1 LTPERGMKKTRRRPS
16 VICYGKEAAEIRI
29 YTLRR
34 KADGYTSYQC
44 AWYELGRR
52 ATKVFAELPAAKTF
66 AQQKTIELTNG
77 RTTPVEAGFRE
88 IEILRACEARVAK
101 FGLTLSAAIEEWT
114 AARRL
119 LGGCSLV
126 DAARTYADTHA
137 GIKPITVS
145 EAADLFI
152 ASREASGVSQ
162 TYVKGLR
169 CYFRSLK
176 EQIGPCLVAD
186 VTTQQLDRVLQSIS
200 VGVVTKNNVR
210 RTLVTLFKWARDQG
224 YLQADRKTAAEK
236 TMTFNEPGDAPA
248 IFTPDELK
256 RIIAVC
262 PENLLPHI
270 VIGAFAGIRSA
281 EIARLEWA
289 DVLWEQGYIEIK
301 ARKAKT
307 KARRLV
313 PLLPNLRAW
322 LEPYRGRTGLV
333 CHLPNTPVRL
343 NYLGEKA
350 GFGWRQNAL
359 RHSYA
364 SYRLAQVQDAAKVA
378 LEMGNSPEKL
388 FRHYRELVT
397 ASAAAEWFRSYP
409 KTSPFCLI
417 GSNKSAC

>member
-1 LTPERGMKKTRRRPS
+1 MKKKPKRPS
-16 VICYGKEAAEIRI
+16 VICYGKDAGEIRI

-44 AWYELGRR
+44 AWYSLGAR
-52 ATKVFAELPAAKTF
+52 ATKVFAELAAAKTF
-66 AQQKTIELTNG
+66 AQQKTVELMNG
-77 RTTPVEAGFRE
+77 RPVSIEASFRE
-88 IEILRACEARVAK
+88 IEILRGCEGRVAEL
-101 FGLTLSAAIEEWT
+101 GVTLTAAIEEWA
-114 AARRL
+114 AARRVL
-119 LGGCSLV
+119 RGLGML
-126 DAARTYADTHA
+126 DAARAYANSHT
-137 GIKPITVS
+137 GIKSITLAA
-145 EAADLFI
+145 AADLFV
-152 ASREASGVSQ
+152 ASREAAQLSD
-162 TYVKGLR
+162 TYIKGLR
-169 CYFRSLK
+169 CYFKSLK
-176 EQIGPCLVAD
+176 RQFGPCLIAD
-186 VTTQQLDRVLQSIS
+186 LTTQQLDGVLQQARL
-200 VGVVTKNNVR
+200 GVVTKNNMR
-210 RTLVTLFKWARDQG
+210 RTLVTLFKWARNQG
-224 YLQADRKTAAEK
+224 YLQADRKTAAERA
-236 TMTFNEPGDAPA
+236 MTFNEPGTAPA
-248 IFTPDELK
+248 IFTPEELT

-322 LEPYRGRTGLV
+322 LEPHRGRAGLI
-333 CHLPNTPVRL
+333 CHLPNTSVRL
-343 NYLGEKA
+343 NYVGDKA

-359 RHSYA
+359 RHSFA

-397 ASAAAEWFRSYP
+397 PSAAETWFSIFP
-409 KTSPFCLI
+409 APHI
-417 GSNKSAC
+417 VAANENHAAA

>member
-1 LTPERGMKKTRRRPS
+1 LT
-16 VICYGKEAAEIRI
+16 
-29 YTLRR
+29 
-34 KADGYTSYQC
+34 
-44 AWYELGRR
+44 
-52 ATKVFAELPAAKTF
+52 
-66 AQQKTIELTNG
+66 
-77 RTTPVEAGFRE
+77 
-88 IEILRACEARVAK
+88 
-101 FGLTLSAAIEEWT
+101 AAIEEWA
-114 AARRL
+114 AARRV
-119 LGGCSLV
+119 LGGFPLL
-126 DAARTYADTHA
+126 DAARAYAGAHA
-137 GIKPITVS
+137 GIKSITLG
-145 EAADLFI
+145 EAADLFV
-152 ASREASGVSQ
+152 ASREASGVSD

-176 EQIGPCLVAD
+176 QQFGPCLIAD
-186 VTTQQLDRVLQSIS
+186 VTTQQLDQVLLSIK
-200 VGVVTKNNVR
+200 VGVVTKNNIR

-224 YLQADRKTAAEK
+224 YLQPDRKTVAERA
-236 TMTFNEPGDAPA
+236 MTFTEPGTAPA
-248 IFTPDELK
+248 IFTPEELT

-322 LEPYRGRTGLV
+322 LEPHRGRTGLI

-343 NYLGEKA
+343 NYVGEKA

-359 RHSYA
+359 RHSFA
-364 SYRLAQVQDAAKVA
+364 SYRLAQVQDAAKVS

-397 ASAAAEWFRSYP
+397 PAAAETWFSIFPTPR
-409 KTSPFCLI
+409 I
-417 GSNKSAC
+417 VAADENHAAA

>member
-1 LTPERGMKKTRRRPS
+1 VTLT
-16 VICYGKEAAEIRI
+16 
-29 YTLRR
+29 
-34 KADGYTSYQC
+34 
-44 AWYELGRR
+44 
-52 ATKVFAELPAAKTF
+52 
-66 AQQKTIELTNG
+66 
-77 RTTPVEAGFRE
+77 
-88 IEILRACEARVAK
+88 
-101 FGLTLSAAIEEWT
+101 AAIEEWSV
-114 AARRL
+114 ARRL
-119 LGGCSLV
+119 LGGFSLI
-126 DAARTYADTHA
+126 DAARAYAGTHA
-137 GIKPITVS
+137 GIKSITLG
-145 EAADLFI
+145 EAADLFV
-152 ASREASGVSQ
+152 ASREASGVSD

-176 EQIGPCLVAD
+176 QQFGPCLIAD
-186 VTTQQLDRVLQSIS
+186 VTTQQLDQVLLSIK
-200 VGVVTKNNVR
+200 VGVVTKNNIR

-224 YLQADRKTAAEK
+224 YLQPDRKTAAERA
-236 TMTFNEPGDAPA
+236 MTFTEPGTAPA
-248 IFTPDELK
+248 IFTPEELT

-289 DVLWEQGYIEIK
+289 DVLWDQGYIEIK

-322 LEPYRGRTGLV
+322 LEPHRGRTGLI

-343 NYLGEKA
+343 NYVGEKA

-359 RHSYA
+359 RHSFA
-364 SYRLAQVQDAAKVA
+364 SYRLAQVQDAAKVS

-397 ASAAAEWFRSYP
+397 ADAATQWFSVFPASRVA
-409 KTSPFCLI
+409 KENETSV
-417 GSNKSAC
+417 AA

>member
-1 LTPERGMKKTRRRPS
+1 MRKKKRPS
-16 VICYGKEAAEIRI
+16 VICYGKEAAEVRI

-34 KADGYTSYQC
+34 KVDGYMSYQC
-44 AWYELGRR
+44 AWYSLGMR
-52 ATKVFAELPAAKTF
+52 ATKVFAELSAAKTY
-66 AQQKTIELTNG
+66 AQQKTVELMNG
-77 RTTPVEAGFRE
+77 RPAPVEASFRE
-88 IEILRACEARVAK
+88 IEILRGCEARVAE
-101 FGLTLSAAIEEWT
+101 FGVTITAAIEEWS
-114 AARRL
+114 AARRVL
-119 LGGCSLV
+119 RGLGMV
-126 DAARTYADTHA
+126 DAARAYATSHT
-137 GIKPITVS
+137 GIKAITLA
-145 EAADLFI
+145 EAADLFV
-152 ASREASGVSQ
+152 ASREAAQLSD
-162 TYVKGLR
+162 TYIKGLR
-169 CYFRSLK
+169 CYFKSLK
-176 EQIGPCLVAD
+176 RQFGPCLIAD
-186 VTTQQLDRVLQSIS
+186 LTTQQLDGVLQQARL
-200 VGVVTKNNVR
+200 GVVTKNNMR

-224 YLQADRKTAAEK
+224 YLQAERKTAAER
-236 TMTFNEPGDAPA
+236 TMTFNEPGTAPA
-248 IFTPDELK
+248 IFTPEELQ

-322 LEPYRGRTGLV
+322 LEPYRGRTGLI
-333 CHLPNTPVRL
+333 CNLPNTPVRL
-343 NYLGEKA
+343 NYVGEKA

-359 RHSYA
+359 RHSFA

-397 ASAAAEWFRSYP
+397 PAAAGTWFSIFP
-409 KTSPFCLI
+409 APCVVAIEK
-417 GSNKSAC
+417 KHAAA